1 MNRKVFYSSI
11 KYRLIKVA
19 LVQVFLGLMEMVN
32 VLIIYKI
39 ISYSIYSIQ
48 NNQEIILIEIG
59 EFYEFNI
66 TFIILLI
73 SAFLYVIIKFI
84 ISVIFTV
91 FKNNS
96 ITSITESI
104 SNEVFSTYINMSFK
118 KLNAISTSSIL
129 QNIRGESV
137 FLTRYL
143 SSIILVFYESFTVIG
158 LAILLFYIDVT
169 LTLFVSVLILMFGTV
184 FILLVKDKLIRWGA
198 LRHKYETKLINQIMQ
213 TFDGI
218 REVIVYGKK
227 TLFTNFFKKVNY
239 KKFNIEAKNLN
250 YGEAP
255 RFFLE
260 FLFGASIFI
269 LLYYFSKIEI
279 KTYNFESLIIFAL
292 AAYRI
297 LPGVNRILNSI
308 QSINYNKK
316 SVEKIKNILNEKLI
330 INKKQKKPLIN
341 QIKKINFENVF
352 FSHDS
357 KTQIFKNLNKEININ
372 SIFGLHGPSGS
383 GKSTFIDLV
392 SGLIFPDSG
401 LIKVNGKNITHD
413 IHSYQQLISYVSQSP
428 YMLNGSLI
436 ENVIF
441 ENENHINEKFL
452 IDCCVSANID
462 FVKMNIKEMRSFK
475 INEGGTNISGG
486 QKQRIAIARALYKKP
501 QILILDEFTSALDDE
516 NEELLLET
524 IEKISNGKII
534 IIVSH
539 KKSTLKI
546 CNELVELKKI

>member
-1 MNRKVFYSSI
+1 
-11 KYRLIKVA
+11 
-19 LVQVFLGLMEMVN
+19 
-32 VLIIYKI
+32 
-39 ISYSIYSIQ
+39 
-48 NNQEIILIEIG
+48 
-59 EFYEFNI
+59 
-66 TFIILLI
+66 
-73 SAFLYVIIKFI
+73 
-84 ISVIFTV
+84 
-91 FKNNS
+91 
-96 ITSITESI
+96 
-104 SNEVFSTYINMSFK
+104 
-118 KLNAISTSSIL
+118 
-129 QNIRGESV
+129 
-137 FLTRYL
+137 
-143 SSIILVFYESFTVIG
+143 
-158 LAILLFYIDVT
+158 
-169 LTLFVSVLILMFGTV
+169 
-184 FILLVKDKLIRWGA
+184 
-198 LRHKYETKLINQIMQ
+198 MQ

-239 KKFNIEAKNLN
+239 KKFNIEANNLN

-383 GKSTFIDLV
+383 
-392 SGLIFPDSG
+392 
-401 LIKVNGKNITHD
+401 
-413 IHSYQQLISYVSQSP
+413 IH
-428 YMLNGSLI
+428 
-436 ENVIF
+436 
-441 ENENHINEKFL
+441 
-452 IDCCVSANID
+452 
-462 FVKMNIKEMRSFK
+462 R
-475 INEGGTNISGG
+475 
-486 QKQRIAIARALYKKP
+486 
-501 QILILDEFTSALDDE
+501 QIQ
-516 NEELLLET
+516 
-524 IEKISNGKII
+524 
-534 IIVSH
+534 
-539 KKSTLKI
+539 
-546 CNELVELKKI
+546 